1 MGTCRKTDEKIDL
14 GHPGLLLLLLNDGQ
28 TTFQTH
34 DEASEKGTKSSK
46 HVLAE

>member
-1 MGTCRKTDEKIDL
+1 MKIDL
-14 GHPGLLLLLLNDGQ
+14 GHPGLLLNDGE

-46 HVLAE
+46 HVLSM